1 MNVLQ
6 HIAEF
11 FNEDRPGQT
20 LRIPARLWM
29 RTARTDF
36 TLRPDLPREK
46 QLQWWCGEI
55 GLIVTIQYANDEP
68 FEFLVCEKP
77 RPAVEPLPVEP
88 SAGSGTFLCLPDTT
102 PVEPA
107 PASLPDAPAPE
118 ANCSPQEHD
127 GPPDASQPCTSGT
140 LQDPQTRDDF

>member
-1 MNVLQ
+1 MNVLH

-46 QLQWWCGEI
+46 QLQWWCGEV

-77 RPAVEPLPVEP
+77 RPADEPPPVEP
-88 SAGSGTFLCLPDTT
+88 SAAADTSPCLPDTM
-102 PVEPA
+102 PVEPE
-107 PASLPDAPAPE
+107 PVSLRVALAPE
-118 ANCSPQEHD
+118 GNCLPQDHD
-127 GPPDASQPCTSGT
+127 VPPDATAPDTSDT
-140 LQDPQTRDDF
+140 LPGPQTQDEF